1 MAPQDNNFRITKRK
15 EKIMK
20 KLLMTVV
27 ALLSMTMAFA
37 EDENLN
43 STNSLQAYKME
54 VNYYKLGE
62 ALDLSSDQLEA
73 VKDIH
78 HEFCA
83 NMMSV
88 AAANKEARPA
98 MMKNAINNDL
108 RFMRAVLNKKQYKRY
123 LLLLN
128 TTLVNRGLL

>member
-108 RFMRAVLNKKQYKRY
+108 RFMRSVLNKKQYKRY

>member
-1 MAPQDNNFRITKRK
+1 
-15 EKIMK
+15 MK

-108 RFMRAVLNKKQYKRY
+108 RFMRSVLNKKQYKRY

-128 TTLVNRGLL
+128 TTLVYRGLL

>member
-1 MAPQDNNFRITKRK
+1 
-15 EKIMK
+15 
-20 KLLMTVV
+20 MTVV

-37 EDENLN
+37 EDETLN

-108 RFMRAVLNKKQYKRY
+108 RFMRSVLNKKQYKRY